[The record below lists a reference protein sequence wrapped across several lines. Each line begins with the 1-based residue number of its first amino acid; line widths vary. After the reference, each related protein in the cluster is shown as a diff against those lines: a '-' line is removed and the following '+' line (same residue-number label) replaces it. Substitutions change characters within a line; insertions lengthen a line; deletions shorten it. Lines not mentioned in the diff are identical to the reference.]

1 VLIGDNL
8 HTELIKR
15 VSDVAAFL
23 CNNGEFPRMIDFDIV
38 VDMIDKIWESSENKH
53 ESINRAIYE
62 FLEYLT
68 GYLNL

>member
-1 VLIGDNL
+1 MLIGDNL

-38 VDMIDKIWESSENKH
+38 VDMIDKIWESS
-53 ESINRAIYE
+53 
-62 FLEYLT
+62 
-68 GYLNL
+68 